1 MATKPHNKYKQRIAT
16 IKAKMTHKMYHLAP
30 NHGYTFQKRLSNVKI
45 TSVTAPLNSG
55 RDVKKGQVTWFDQ
68 YVSKLSTY
76 CPNYVTA
83 FKIQQSCFVVK
94 HMDEQIS
101 IDKKVLEEILKEVAE
116 LKKLA
121 NSPVMLCSERKSE
134 KK

>member
-1 MATKPHNKYKQRIAT
+1 M
-16 IKAKMTHKMYHLAP
+16 
-30 NHGYTFQKRLSNVKI
+30 
-45 TSVTAPLNSG
+45 
-55 RDVKKGQVTWFDQ
+55 QVT
-68 YVSKLSTY
+68 SLTNTCTKLALL
-76 CPNYVTA
+76 PKHVMA

-94 HMDEQIS
+94 HMGEQIS

-121 NSPVMLCSERKSE
+121 SAPVTFCLERKLE